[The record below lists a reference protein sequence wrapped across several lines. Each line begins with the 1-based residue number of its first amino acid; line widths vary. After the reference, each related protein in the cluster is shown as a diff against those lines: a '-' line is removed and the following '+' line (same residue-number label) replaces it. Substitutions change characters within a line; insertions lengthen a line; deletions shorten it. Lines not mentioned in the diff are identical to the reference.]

1 MRSDISGGNEL
12 VSSSGATSAKDSD
25 ATISVARHLVKEN
38 YIVKVVE
45 NVCLKVIV
53 VVLAQQTM
61 VVVNITNLGMV
72 LVHGFS
78 EVVAIGREDDIAE
91 GLDAMFYNLL
101 FDGTKL
107 IEMCEHFYRTEI
119 PISISIGNGNTALD
133 VGIRKGAGRIR
144 FIAHHFEMGVVK
156 HLPVPGLWG

>member
-72 LVHGFS
+72 FGMAS
-78 EVVAIGREDDIAE
+78 
-91 GLDAMFYNLL
+91 
-101 FDGTKL
+101 
-107 IEMCEHFYRTEI
+107 
-119 PISISIGNGNTALD
+119 
-133 VGIRKGAGRIR
+133 
-144 FIAHHFEMGVVK
+144 VK
-156 HLPVPGLWG
+156 W

>member
-1 MRSDISGGNEL
+1 
-12 VSSSGATSAKDSD
+12 
-25 ATISVARHLVKEN
+25 
-38 YIVKVVE
+38 
-45 NVCLKVIV
+45 
-53 VVLAQQTM
+53 M

-72 LVHGFS
+72 FVHGFS

>member
-72 LVHGFS
+72 FVHGFS

-91 GLDAMFYNLL
+91 GLDAMFYNLSL
-101 FDGTKL
+101 MVRSSSKCVNT
-107 IEMCEHFYRTEI
+107 
-119 PISISIGNGNTALD
+119 SIAPKSRSAS
-133 VGIRKGAGRIR
+133 R
-144 FIAHHFEMGVVK
+144 
-156 HLPVPGLWG
+156 